1 MPKPET
7 FARSIFAY
15 ELERIVEPH
24 KCHLED
30 FARSPLAFDKPK
42 VEALLSSLNS
52 VERLP
57 ALNHEE
63 IMSVVYAL
71 RLNPQE
77 RNRIYAALIA
87 VGVQRFML
95 QFLTDGL
102 GVKRYQVTEQ
112 DCERAYS
119 IAEEVRNT
127 ALIWVEQRRKQGDDL
142 FRGKGTMPP
151 MPPMPFMPTVKANSA
166 TSRQFTAALSAYD
179 EAVALASLG
188 QMNDDGGAGQEFIE
202 QAHGLLQR
210 ALNMLEQLPL
220 TGQAAEDWAY
230 WHSEVRKSLSTVQR
244 VRS

>member
-1 MPKPET
+1 MPKSET

-24 KCHLED
+24 KYHLED
-30 FARSPLAFDKPK
+30 FARSPLAFDKQK
-42 VEALLSSLNS
+42 VEALLSSLKS

-102 GVKRYQVTEQ
+102 GVKRDQVSEQ

-127 ALIWVEQRRKQGDDL
+127 ALIWVEQRRNQGDDL
-142 FRGKGTMPP
+142 FRGKGAMPTMPSMTTGKP
-151 MPPMPFMPTVKANSA
+151 NPA

-188 QMNDDGGAGQEFIE
+188 QMSDDGGAGQEFIE
-202 QAHGLLQR
+202 QAQALLQR
-210 ALNMLEQLPL
+210 ALNMLEQLPPA
-220 TGQAAEDWAY
+220 GRAVEDWAY
-230 WHSEVRKSLSTVQR
+230 WHSEIRKSLAAIQR